1 MAQDELVSVVIAT
14 RDRPEMLRAAIAA
27 VRDQTYGGPVEILV
41 VFDQTPPDPSLE
53 ASSGDRRVHVLENLE
68 RTPGLAGARNTG
80 ILAARGEFVA
90 FCDDDDLWLPEKLE
104 RQISRIGTA
113 LTSVTGIDIEYGD
126 HRARRIP
133 DADTFTMQNLIRDR
147 LMEAHPSTVLI
158 RRSALLGPIGL
169 VDEDLP
175 KSYAEDF
182 DFIIRALQ
190 AGDVS
195 IVEESLVIVRWG
207 QSMFSR
213 DWGTIVAAVD
223 YLIDKH
229 EVIREDR
236 RALARLY
243 GRRGF
248 ANAALGNRREAL
260 RDAVRAAQNWP
271 LEKRIL
277 VTVPVACG
285 FVSAT
290 TMLDAA
296 HRRGRGI

>member
-1 MAQDELVSVVIAT
+1 MTDLPLISVVIAT
-14 RDRPEMLRAAIAA
+14 RNRPEMLRAAIQA
-27 VRDQTYGGPVEILV
+27 VEEQTYEGPIETLV
-41 VFDQTPPDPSLE
+41 VFDQTEPDRSIAVE
-53 ASSGDRRVHVLENLE
+53 DGRRPVVVLSNTE

-80 ILAARGEFVA
+80 ILAATGEFVA
-90 FCDDDDLWLPEKLE
+90 FCDDDDLWLPAKLDAQV
-104 RQISRIGTA
+104 RQLGSA
-113 LTSVTGIDIEYGD
+113 LTSVTGIVIDFDGTRNE
-126 HRARRIP
+126 RIP
-133 DADTFTMQNLIRDR
+133 DAAGFTLDNVVRDR
-147 LMEAHPSTVLI
+147 LMEAHPSTVMV
-158 RRSALLGPIGL
+158 RREALLGPIGL

-195 IVEESLVIVRWG
+195 VVEEPLVIVRWG

-213 DWGTIVAAVD
+213 DWATIVAAVD

-229 EVIREDR
+229 AVIRADR

-248 ANAALGNRREAL
+248 ANAALGHRAEAF
-260 RDAVRAAQNWP
+260 RDVWRTATRWP
-271 LEKRIL
+271 FEKRIL
-277 VTVPVACG
+277 VVVPVAAG
-285 FVSAT
+285 LVSAPR
-290 TMLDAA
+290 MLEIA